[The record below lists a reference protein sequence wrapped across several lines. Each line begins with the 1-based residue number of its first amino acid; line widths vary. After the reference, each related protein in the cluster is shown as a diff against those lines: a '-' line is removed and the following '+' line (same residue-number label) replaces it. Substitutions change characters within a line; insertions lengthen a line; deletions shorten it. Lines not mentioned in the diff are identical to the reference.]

1 MFKKILCHSVLPN
14 FDHHG
19 SQSPTHVDCPST
31 FFVSEKNNEPDDG
44 EHLKFGSFAISILA
58 IFKGVHQ
65 PFVFGG
71 WVTGFARFMSLVKK
85 HHFKPV
91 DAIIMLKPLL
101 W

>member
-1 MFKKILCHSVLPN
+1 
-14 FDHHG
+14 
-19 SQSPTHVDCPST
+19 VDCPST